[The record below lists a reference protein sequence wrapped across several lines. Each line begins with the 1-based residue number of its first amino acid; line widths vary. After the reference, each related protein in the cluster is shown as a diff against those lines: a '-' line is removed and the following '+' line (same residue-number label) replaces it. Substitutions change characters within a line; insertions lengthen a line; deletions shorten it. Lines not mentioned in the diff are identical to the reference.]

1 VGQVVGLKSPKKVPI
16 PGERDNAGEML
27 QVACPD
33 LTVTSSGRAAAYDL
47 DRSRHSDHPQPP
59 ALRRLRSSAQQSAL
73 ESWAVRH
80 RRSAERRLPEDRRTG
95 SGLAAAAPS
104 GVVTRTKLARA
115 KIGSPNSGSGCGS
128 SSPRLESFLS
138 EDAKRAAG
146 FEMALD
152 VEDPMESG

>member
-1 VGQVVGLKSPKKVPI
+1 MYAGLDTWLPVEDEVIQELGLRHAGAAILAETSSPVLDWITPGVGSRLALSARFRSPP
-16 PGERDNAGEML
+16 PEAGGEML

-47 DRSRHSDHPQPP
+47 DRSRHANHPQPP

-95 SGLAAAAPS
+95 SASPPPPLRAPCHE
-104 GVVTRTKLARA
+104 
-115 KIGSPNSGSGCGS
+115 P
-128 SSPRLESFLS
+128 
-138 EDAKRAAG
+138 
-146 FEMALD
+146 
-152 VEDPMESG
+152 